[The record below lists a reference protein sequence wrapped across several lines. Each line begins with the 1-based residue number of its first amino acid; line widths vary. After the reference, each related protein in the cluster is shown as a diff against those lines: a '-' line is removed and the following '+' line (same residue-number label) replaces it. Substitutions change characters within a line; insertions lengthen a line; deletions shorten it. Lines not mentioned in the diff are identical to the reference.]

1 MKWVSA
7 KTPPHDNRVVLI
19 TYRHRTTREL
29 MVGNAIYDCGH
40 WLYVTGEVLGYDDLL
55 KAIAQGTYQKT
66 HSYEEWFAR
75 YGKNYL

>member
-40 WLYVTGEVLGYDDLL
+40 WLYVTGEVLAWMAMRPCTDPKIIGG
-55 KAIAQGTYQKT
+55 AHG
-66 HSYEEWFAR
+66 
-75 YGKNYL
+75 